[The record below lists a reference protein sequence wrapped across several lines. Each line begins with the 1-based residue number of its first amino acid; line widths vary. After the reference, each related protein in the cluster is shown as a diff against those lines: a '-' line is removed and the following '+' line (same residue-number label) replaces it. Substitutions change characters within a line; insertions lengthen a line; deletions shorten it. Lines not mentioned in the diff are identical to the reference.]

1 VKKTTWLGILFAVL
15 VLGYLVISSFQ
26 RQAYRCQIC
35 ITFKGR
41 RDCGT
46 ARRKASKKPAAPP
59 PPSPAPR
66 LRAANH
72 RMRIN
77 AKIPRPIRCNGFP
90 GANDNGFPPS
100 WF

>member
-26 RQAYRCQIC
+26 RQAFRCQIC

-46 ARRKASKKPAAPP
+46 GAAQTETEARRTATTIACAQIAGGVTESNQCENTPP
-59 PPSPAPR
+59 DSLQWLSR
-66 LRAANH
+66 E
-72 RMRIN
+72 
-77 AKIPRPIRCNGFP
+77 
-90 GANDNGFPPS
+90 
-100 WF
+100 